1 MKYKYQCRTS
11 FPKMIKMFETESK
24 RLLKRANNC
33 KPKELRNLLK
43 QVEAAIQKS
52 EGKDKDLV
60 LAKLIITTKLT
71 SIPI

>member
-1 MKYKYQCRTS
+1 
-11 FPKMIKMFETESK
+11 MFKNESK
-24 RLLKRANNC
+24 RLLEKANTC

-43 QVEAAIQKS
+43 QVDAEIEKS